1 MALHGVPQGI
11 VSPPTSTPRSEDAG
25 DEHGIGGRTPGT
37 VILVFVFLLAF
48 VLYYFVNWKLLSF
61 VWRIG

>member
-1 MALHGVPQGI
+1 MPLYGVPQGI
-11 VSPPTSTPRSEDAG
+11 VTPPRPAPAG
-25 DEHGIGGRTPGT
+25 DDADAEHGIGGRTPGT

>member
-1 MALHGVPQGI
+1 MTMHGLPQG
-11 VSPPTSTPRSEDAG
+11 VVLPPKPAGSEEEAG
-25 DEHGIGGRTPGT
+25 PENRLGGRTPGT
-37 VILVFVFLLAF
+37 FILVLVFLLAF